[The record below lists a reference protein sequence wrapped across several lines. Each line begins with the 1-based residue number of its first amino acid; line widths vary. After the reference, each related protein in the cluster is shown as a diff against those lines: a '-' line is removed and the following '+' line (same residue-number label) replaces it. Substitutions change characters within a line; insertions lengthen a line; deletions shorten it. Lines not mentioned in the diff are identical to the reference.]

1 MANVLSGITID
12 CIDPARLAAFWG
24 ALLNRAEA
32 PSMPGWRQLGKRDD
46 AVPRINFQ
54 PVTERKI
61 GKARVHID
69 ITVDN
74 VDTAMRSVAEL
85 GGWWTGEQHDYD
97 EGVVVVM
104 ADPEG
109 NEFCLVRYYD

>member
-24 ALLNRAEA
+24 ALLNRGEA
-32 PSMPGWRQLGKRDD
+32 PSMPGWRQLGERGD

-54 PVTERKI
+54 PVTERKV

-69 ITVDN
+69 ITVDDVN
-74 VDTAMRSVAEL
+74 KTMRSVAEL
-85 GGWWTGEQHDYD
+85 GGWWTGERHDYD

-109 NEFCLVRYYD
+109 SVSIVA